1 MAVTADVVVA
11 GGGVIGTAIA
21 WRAAAAGLDTVLVD
35 PAHGDAASLVAAG
48 MLAPVSE
55 ALFGEG
61 ALLRINLLAVARF
74 GSFAAELEEVTGH
87 RVGLRREGTL
97 AIAYDPGDYA
107 ALMRLTAFRRSAGL
121 DAEEL
126 DSRACRK
133 LESFLTPDVHGG
145 VLFPGD
151 WSVDNRRYAAALR
164 EAAAAAKV
172 RMVRDRVTEVLTR
185 DGRARGVRLAD
196 GGEIDSA
203 QVVVAAGCWSSAVAG
218 LPEQVRAA
226 VRPVKGQL
234 LRLRHPDGMPPVIS
248 HTIRATVRGAD
259 VYLVPRADGEV
270 VVGATQEER
279 GPDRTVTAGAV
290 HDLLH
295 DAMSVLPVTSE
306 LILAET
312 CAGLRPGTPDNGPIV
327 GGFGVDGAA
336 AGHRPL
342 PQRHPDVAGD
352 RGRHRGLPHRAAAR
366 GGVGAV
372 HARAL
377 PVPVPGE
384 SAVSLQ
390 VKLNG
395 EPRELPDG
403 STIAQAVAELT
414 AAPAGVA
421 AALNGDVVPRGSWA
435 ATPLRDGDQVEVV
448 TAVQGG

>member
-1 MAVTADVVVA
+1 M
-11 GGGVIGTAIA
+11 
-21 WRAAAAGLDTVLVD
+21 
-35 PAHGDAASLVAAG
+35 S
-48 MLAPVSE
+48 
-55 ALFGEG
+55 
-61 ALLRINLLAVARF
+61 
-74 GSFAAELEEVTGH
+74 
-87 RVGLRREGTL
+87 
-97 AIAYDPGDYA
+97 
-107 ALMRLTAFRRSAGL
+107 
-121 DAEEL
+121 
-126 DSRACRK
+126 
-133 LESFLTPDVHGG
+133 
-145 VLFPGD
+145 
-151 WSVDNRRYAAALR
+151 
-164 EAAAAAKV
+164 
-172 RMVRDRVTEVLTR
+172 EVLTR

-196 GGEIDSA
+196 GGDIASA
-203 QVVVAAGCWSSAVAG
+203 AVVVAAGCASGVIDG
-218 LPEQVRAA
+218 LPGPLRTA

-234 LRLRHPDGMPPVIS
+234 LRLRHPEGMPPVIS

-270 VVGATQEER
+270 IVGATQEER

-327 GGFGVDGAA
+327 GGGGIEGLL
-336 AGHRPL
+336 AGHRAL

-352 RGRHRGLPHRAAAR
+352 RGRHRGLPDRAAAG

-372 HARAL
+372 YARAL
-377 PVPVPGE
+377 HAAAGRQGGI
-384 SAVSLQ
+384 AMSLL

-403 STIAQAVAELT
+403 STIVQAVAELT

-421 AALNGDVVPRGSWA
+421 AAVNGDVIPRGAWA
-435 ATPLRDGDQVEVV
+435 ATLLRDGDQVEVV

>member
-1 MAVTADVVVA
+1 MPAKGVLVAVTADVVIA

-21 WRAAAAGLDTVLVD
+21 WRAAAAGLDVVLAD

-61 ALLRINLLAVARF
+61 ALLRVNLLALARF
-74 GSFAAELEEVTGH
+74 PSFAAELEQVTGH

-97 AIAYDPGDYA
+97 AVAYDAGDYA
-107 ALMRLTAFRRSAGL
+107 ALTRLTAFRRSAGL
-121 DAEEL
+121 EAEEL

-164 EAAAAAKV
+164 EAAASAGV
-172 RMVRDRVTEVLTR
+172 RVVRDRVTAVLTA
-185 DGRARGVRLAD
+185 DGVGSAGVADGAGARVRGVALAE
-196 GGEIDSA
+196 GGEIGADR
-203 QVVVAAGCWSSAVAG
+203 VVVAAGSWSGAVHGLPAG
-218 LPEQVRAA
+218 LRSA

-234 LRLRHPDGMPPVIS
+234 LRLRHPAGLPPVLT

-270 VVGATQEER
+270 IVGATQEER
-279 GPDRTVTAGAV
+279 GPDLTVTAGAV

-312 CAGLRPGTPDNGPIV
+312 CSGLRPGTPDNGPIV
-327 GGFGVDGAA
+327 GEAGPGGLLLATGHYRNGILMSAA
-336 AGHRPL
+336 TA
-342 PQRHPDVAGD
+342 DA
-352 RGRHRGLPHRAAAR
+352 
-366 GGVGAV
+366 
-372 HARAL
+372 
-377 PVPVPGE
+377 
-384 SAVSLQ
+384 
-390 VKLNG
+390 
-395 EPRELPDG
+395 
-403 STIAQAVAELT
+403 AVACLT
-414 AAPAGVA
+414 GRAPAPEWEPFGPGRFLTGEGV
-421 AALNGDVVPRGSWA
+421 P
-435 ATPLRDGDQVEVV
+435 
-448 TAVQGG
+448 

>member
-21 WRAAAAGLDTVLVD
+21 WRAAAAGLDVVLAD
-35 PAHGDAASLVAAG
+35 PAEDDAASQVAAG

-61 ALLRINLLAVARF
+61 ALLRVNLLALARF
-74 GSFAAELEEVTGH
+74 PSFVAELEQVTGH

-97 AIAYDPGDYA
+97 AVAYDAGDYA

-121 DAEEL
+121 EAEEL

-164 EAAAAAKV
+164 EAAAAAGV
-172 RMVRDRVTEVLTR
+172 RTVRDRVTAVLTAAR
-185 DGRARGVRLAD
+185 GSRPDGADGADGRARGVALAG
-196 GGEIDSA
+196 GGEIGAA
-203 QVVVAAGCWSSAVAG
+203 QVVVAAGSWSGSVEG
-218 LPEQVRAA
+218 LPAGVRAA

-234 LRLRHPDGMPPVIS
+234 LRLRHPEGMPPVLT

-259 VYLVPRADGEV
+259 VYLVPRADGELI
-270 VVGATQEER
+270 VGATQEER

-327 GGFGVDGAA
+327 GGAGPGV
-336 AGHRPL
+336 P
-342 PQRHPDVAGD
+342 
-352 RGRHRGLPHRAAAR
+352 
-366 GGVGAV
+366 GGVLLATG
-372 HARAL
+372 HYR
-377 PVPVPGE
+377 
-384 SAVSLQ
+384 
-390 VKLNG
+390 NG
-395 EPRELPDG
+395 ILM
-403 STIAQAVAELT
+403 S
-414 AAPAGVA
+414 
-421 AALNGDVVPRGSWA
+421 A
-435 ATPLRDGDQVEVV
+435 ATADAIVACLTGQSPSAEWEPFGPGRFLAGEEAR
-448 TAVQGG
+448 

>member
-1 MAVTADVVVA
+1 MPAKGVLVAVTADVVIA

-21 WRAAAAGLDTVLVD
+21 WRAAAAGLDVVLAD

-61 ALLRINLLAVARF
+61 ALLRVNLLALARF
-74 GSFAAELEEVTGH
+74 PSFAAELEQVTGH

-97 AIAYDPGDYA
+97 AVAYDAGDYA
-107 ALMRLTAFRRSAGL
+107 ALTRLTAFRRSAGL
-121 DAEEL
+121 EAEEL

-151 WSVDNRRYAAALR
+151 WSVDNRRYVAALR
-164 EAAAAAKV
+164 EAAASAGV
-172 RMVRDRVTEVLTR
+172 RVVRDRVTAVLTAGGA
-185 DGRARGVRLAD
+185 DGADGAGGADARVRGVALAE
-196 GGEIDSA
+196 GGEIGSGR
-203 QVVVAAGCWSSAVAG
+203 VVVAAGSWSGAVRGLPAG
-218 LPEQVRAA
+218 LRSA

-234 LRLRHPDGMPPVIS
+234 LRLRHPDGMPPVLT

-270 VVGATQEER
+270 IVGATQEER
-279 GPDRTVTAGAV
+279 GPDLTVTAGAV

-327 GGFGVDGAA
+327 GEAGPGAPGGLLLATGHYRNGILMSA
-336 AGHRPL
+336 ATA
-342 PQRHPDVAGD
+342 DASVACLT
-352 RGRHRGLPHRAAAR
+352 GR
-366 GGVGAV
+366 
-372 HARAL
+372 
-377 PVPVPGE
+377 
-384 SAVSLQ
+384 
-390 VKLNG
+390 
-395 EPRELPDG
+395 
-403 STIAQAVAELT
+403 
-414 AAPAGVA
+414 APAPEWEPFGPGRFLTGEGA
-421 AALNGDVVPRGSWA
+421 R
-435 ATPLRDGDQVEVV
+435 
-448 TAVQGG
+448 

>member
-1 MAVTADVVVA
+1 MTVTADVVVA

-21 WRAAAAGLDTVLVD
+21 WRAAAAGLDVVLVD
-35 PAHGDAASLVAAG
+35 PAAGDAASLVAAG

-61 ALLRINLLAVARF
+61 ALLRVNLLALARF
-74 GSFAAELEEVTGH
+74 PPFAAELEQVTGH

-97 AIAYDPGDYA
+97 AVAYDAGDYA

-164 EAAAAAKV
+164 EAAAAAGV
-172 RMVRDRVTEVLTR
+172 RTVRDRVTAVLTR
-185 DGRARGVRLAD
+185 GRADGADAAAGTGDADVAGGRLRGVALAA
-196 GGEIDSA
+196 GGEIGCA
-203 QVVVAAGCWSSAVAG
+203 QVVVAAGNWSGAVDGLPAG
-218 LPEQVRAA
+218 LRAV

-234 LRLRHPDGMPPVIS
+234 LRLRHPRGMPPVLT

-270 VVGATQEER
+270 IVGATQEER
-279 GPDRTVTAGAV
+279 GPDLTVTAGAV

-327 GGFGVDGAA
+327 G
-336 AGHRPL
+336 
-342 PQRHPDVAGD
+342 VAG
-352 RGRHRGLPHRAAAR
+352 
-366 GGVGAV
+366 
-372 HARAL
+372 
-377 PVPVPGE
+377 PG
-384 SAVSLQ
+384 
-390 VKLNG
+390 
-395 EPRELPDG
+395 
-403 STIAQAVAELT
+403 
-414 AAPAGVA
+414 APAGVLLA
-421 AALNGDVVPRGSWA
+421 TGHYRNGILMSA
-435 ATPLRDGDQVEVV
+435 ATADAIVACLTGQPPAAEWGPFAPGRFLAGPEAR
-448 TAVQGG
+448 